1 MSRLA
6 QRLRQ
11 LQLLVLDVDGVLTDG
26 GLSYSPD
33 GQIWRRFDVR
43 DGLGLKLL
51 QQAGLT
57 LALMSGGR
65 SGAIERRAADLGIS
79 LCFSEVTNK
88 QSKLR
93 WLQQDL
99 AVEPQATGFVGDD
112 LNDLVVRPQVG
123 LLAAPADACQSVR
136 RPADLGLRCRGGQ
149 GAVREL
155 AERILQARGEWA
167 DLAQRGWSQRN

>member
-1 MSRLA
+1 MSRLP

-79 LCFSEVTNK
+79 FCFCEVTNK

-93 WLQQDL
+93 WLQQEL

-123 LLAAPADACQSVR
+123 LLVAPADSCQPVR
-136 RPADLGLRCRGGQ
+136 RQADLVLRRRGGQ

-167 DLAQRGWSQRN
+167 DLAQSGWRQRN